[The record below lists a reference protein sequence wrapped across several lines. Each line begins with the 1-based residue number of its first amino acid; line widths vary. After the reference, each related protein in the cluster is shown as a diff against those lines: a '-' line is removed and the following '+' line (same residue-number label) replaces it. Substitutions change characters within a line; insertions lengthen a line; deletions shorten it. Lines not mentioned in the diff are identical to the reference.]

1 MMAKSAILQVV
12 ALSVSQSKPAL
23 KVLLT
28 DNRHDFHGISPDLIV
43 DAVRAADTAAVSNP
57 DVVDG
62 WV

>member
-1 MMAKSAILQVV
+1 MMAKSAIWPMV
-12 ALSVSQSKPAL
+12 ALSASQSKPAL

-28 DNRHDFHGISPDLIV
+28 DNRHDFHGFSPDLLV
-43 DAVRAADTAAVSNP
+43 DAFRAADTAPVSNP

>member
-1 MMAKSAILQVV
+1 MV
-12 ALSVSQSKPAL
+12 ALSASQSKPAL

-28 DNRHDFHGISPDLIV
+28 DNRHDFHGFSPDLLV
-43 DAVRAADTAAVSNP
+43 DAFRAADTAPVSNP